1 MSRGIKLD
9 DRIIS
14 IKDMKEKLKKH
25 NALQIQIGNPDRFEK

>member
-14 IKDMKEKLKKH
+14 FTDMKEKLKKH
-25 NALQIQIGNPDRFEK
+25 NVLQIPTGNPDRLEK